1 MDSTVMGEDAT
12 MLVLPPSGAGNEPAH
27 LLLLEEG
34 SSRRQLTV
42 SAQPLTLGRAAPSD
56 VLLEDALVS
65 RQHCRFHVEGGRLT
79 VTDLGSTNG
88 TTLDGARLSG
98 TAVLADGA
106 VLRMGRAQLTYERH
120 APWEAECGG
129 PGHGVAGHGVASQG
143 VAGRAQA
150 AHGPRQQSASS
161 YVQMLLPRPLSEGP
175 VRASWL
181 TLPSAELGSNAF
193 GYRFLRDGLF
203 AGYMVDVA
211 GQGTGAAMHAVAVMN
226 LLRQHSVPGMDL
238 SDPSTVLAGLNAMF
252 PQEEHDGMFLLV
264 WYFVLD
270 LRARTLDFSGGGRR
284 PALLVP
290 PGREEAVPLS
300 TQGPPVG
307 LSRGHAFATRRV
319 PMPAGSM
326 LYLLSDGASESLAR
340 SPAFSTAGAVERL
353 VCAPPLPMTPES
365 LRIYDALRGA
375 LPSDA
380 PEEDLS
386 VLVLAA

>member
-1 MDSTVMGEDAT
+1 
-12 MLVLPPSGAGNEPAH
+12 MLVLPAPGVQGEPAH

-34 SSRRQLTV
+34 SSRRQLAV
-42 SAQPLTLGRAAPSD
+42 SARPLTLGRAAPSD
-56 VLLEDALVS
+56 VLLDDTLVS
-65 RQHCRFHVEGGRLT
+65 RQHCRLQVEGDRLT
-79 VTDLGSTNG
+79 VTDLCSTNG
-88 TTLDGARLSG
+88 TTLDGTRLGG
-98 TAVLADGA
+98 TAVLAPGA
-106 VLRMGRAQLTYERH
+106 VLRLGRAQLTYERH
-120 APWEAECGG
+120 GAWEAERGG
-129 PGHGVAGHGVASQG
+129 PGQG
-143 VAGRAQA
+143 GA
-150 AHGPRQQSASS
+150 ARPPAMGGPRQQGASS
-161 YVQMLLPRPLSEGP
+161 YVQMLLPRPLSDGP

-193 GYRFLRDGLF
+193 GYRFLHDELF

-238 SDPSTVLAGLNAMF
+238 ADPSTVLAGLNAMF

-270 LRARTLDFSGGGRR
+270 LRARTLDFAGGGRR

-290 PGREEAVPLS
+290 PGREEAMPLAAE
-300 TQGPPVG
+300 GPPVG
-307 LSRGHAFATRRV
+307 LSRGHVFATRRM
-319 PMPAGSM
+319 PMPPGSM

-340 SPAFSTAGAVERL
+340 TPAFATAEALGRL

-375 LPSDA
+375 LPAGA